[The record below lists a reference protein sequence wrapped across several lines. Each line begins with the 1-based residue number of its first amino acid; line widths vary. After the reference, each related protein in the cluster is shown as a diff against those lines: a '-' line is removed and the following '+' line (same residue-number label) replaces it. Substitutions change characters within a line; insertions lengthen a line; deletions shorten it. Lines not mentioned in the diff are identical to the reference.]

1 MKEVHPFFRE
11 GNVHDDDDFDD
22 LFEAMWF
29 GESDLDGLEANA
41 ARSRAAGIAEAGIR
55 PFPTSVARVAQVVR
69 EGGDA
74 HRVEQ
79 VLATDPAIAARV
91 LQLAN
96 GAAFG
101 GGAIDDLKQAVVR
114 LGAGTIY
121 ELVVEVA
128 LQAAYSDLGGAGHE
142 VIEHSANTAR
152 CVQMVGLVHPT
163 PHRFLYLAA
172 LLHDVGKLLLLQSGE
187 HKGDCH
193 HGDTH
198 AAEERVRLGFDHG
211 LLGAYAA
218 RTWGLSDPI
227 PQVIGHHH
235 ELGRAFSQGGPI
247 ADGVATVR
255 VAQDLLWLASAE
267 GEPDNDQ
274 IIQIAAGSAW
284 SWLRLS
290 TGDAI
295 DLLDLW
301 HQRGQIESQ
310 MDWKQRIRDARGRHK
325 QRKVSFAV

>member
-1 MKEVHPFFRE
+1 MAEE
-11 GNVHDDDDFDD
+11 EAFDE

-29 GESDLDGLEANA
+29 GDSDMNSLEANA
-41 ARSRAAGIAEAGIR
+41 ARSRAASIAEKGIR
-55 PFPTSVARVAQVVR
+55 PFPSSVARVAQVVR
-69 EGGDA
+69 EGGNA

-91 LQLAN
+91 VQLAN

-101 GGAIDDLKQAVVR
+101 GNAIDDLKQAIVR

-142 VIEHSANTAR
+142 VIEHSADTAR
-152 CVQMVGLVHPT
+152 CVQMVSLVHPS

-187 HKGDCH
+187 HQGDFH
-193 HGDTH
+193 HGDE
-198 AAEERVRLGFDHG
+198 AAASERARLGFDHG
-211 LLGAYAA
+211 LLGSYAA

-227 PQVIGHHH
+227 PQVLGHHH
-235 ELGRAFSQGGPI
+235 ELGRAFAVGGPI
-247 ADGVATVR
+247 ADGVAALR
-255 VAQDLLWLASAE
+255 VAQDVLHLAAS
-267 GEPDNDQ
+267 GEEPEREA
-274 IIQIAAGSAW
+274 IVHVASGSAW
-284 SWLRLS
+284 GWLRLT

-295 DLLDLW
+295 DLIDLW
-301 HQRGQIESQ
+301 QQRREVTSQ
-310 MDWKQRIRDARGRHK
+310 VDWKQRIREARGRHK
-325 QRKVSFAV
+325 RRKVSFVA